1 MGKKSVLN
9 CIICFFVAFCLIGCT
24 KSNEKIE
31 EVFKKLIIML
41 KNCCNELE
49 DMFFP
54 KKLKENMNSK
64 TLKFSN

>member
-1 MGKKSVLN
+1 MTAHEITNILLYHQYTG
-9 CIICFFVAFCLIGCT
+9 
-24 KSNEKIE
+24 KIE